1 MQKYSL
7 VAKMQIQHKKTKAI
21 IKSLCQY
28 STNTR
33 SEITLSI
40 RENELFKCST
50 KDQITLRNI
59 FSNLETSDMVSV
71 RIPDFLEL
79 LKVYKVRDD
88 RTKQLE
94 VEMTVQQMVILNQ
107 QNLLEDSQLVAF
119 FKNIESTDILA
130 QFKKEDLVL
139 DTKYKRPR
147 ILACFREIP

>member
-1 MQKYSL
+1 MQKNSL
-7 VAKMQIQHKKTKAI
+7 VAEMQIQHKTTKAI
-21 IKSLCQY
+21 IKSLGQY

-33 SEITLSI
+33 LEITLSI

-59 FSNLETSDMVSV
+59 FSNLETSDMVSI
-71 RIPDFLEL
+71 RIPDFLEF

-94 VEMTVQQMVILNQ
+94 VEMTVQQMVTLNH

-119 FKNIESTDILA
+119 FKNIESTNILA

>member
-94 VEMTVQQMVILNQ
+94 VEMTIQQMVTLNQ